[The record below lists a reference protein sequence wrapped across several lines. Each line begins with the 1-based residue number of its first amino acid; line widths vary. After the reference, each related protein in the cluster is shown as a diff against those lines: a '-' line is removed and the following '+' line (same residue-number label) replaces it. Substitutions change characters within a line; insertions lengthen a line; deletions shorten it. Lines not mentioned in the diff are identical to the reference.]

1 MPRTMKRPRTEDS
14 SEEEYEEEATFS
26 QRVKVQP
33 DTVPMDQEV
42 RKREIM
48 STFTDRLLSMTFDR
62 TWIET

>member
-1 MPRTMKRPRTEDS
+1 MPRTMKRPRMEDS

-26 QRVKVQP
+26 QRVKVQH